1 MAKKNV
7 FAERRK
13 IDQQAEA
20 WFNRTNDSIPFE
32 AFIDEE
38 EKISTGEKMLG
49 EIRRKINKQKFYR
62 LWLNIAAASVI
73 IISVGTLGYRSYINS
88 KAENTEYIWKNYVA
102 QKGEFKQ
109 ILLPDS
115 SILHLRP
122 GSKIAVTHPFVQQTR
137 QVKLEEGEVY
147 FEVKHDREHPFL
159 VKTSQITTEVLGT
172 KFIINNDPLRPD
184 IHVSLLSG
192 KVSVRNQ
199 KTHLGVLL
207 PNQQLSF
214 NRIKETI
221 KLENTSVYSSENWL
235 NGEYILEDVPLKS
248 FAKTFGNAF
257 SMEVKLGQ
265 KEFEQLHVSIQF
277 NRGDYPKT
285 ILEQLKLIHGLNYQ
299 IKDKEV
305 ILMR

>member
-1 MAKKNV
+1 M
-7 FAERRK
+7 
-13 IDQQAEA
+13 
-20 WFNRTNDSIPFE
+20 
-32 AFIDEE
+32 
-38 EKISTGEKMLG
+38 
-49 EIRRKINKQKFYR
+49 
-62 LWLNIAAASVI
+62 
-73 IISVGTLGYRSYINS
+73 
-88 KAENTEYIWKNYVA
+88 
-102 QKGEFKQ
+102 
-109 ILLPDS
+109 
-115 SILHLRP
+115 
-122 GSKIAVTHPFVQQTR
+122 
-137 QVKLEEGEVY
+137 
-147 FEVKHDREHPFL
+147 
-159 VKTSQITTEVLGT
+159 
-172 KFIINNDPLRPD
+172 
-184 IHVSLLSG
+184 SLLSG
-192 KVSVRNQ
+192 RVSVRNQ

>member
-13 IDQQAEA
+13 INQQAEA

-32 AFIDEE
+32 AFNDEE

-62 LWLNIAAASVI
+62 LWLNIAATAVI
-73 IISVGTLGYRSYINS
+73 IISVGTFSYRSYINS
-88 KAENTEYIWKNYVA
+88 RVENTEHIWQHYVT
-102 QKGEFKQ
+102 QKGEIKQ
-109 ILLPDS
+109 IILPDS

-122 GSKIAVTHPFVQQTR
+122 GSKIAITHPFVQQTR

-147 FEVKHDREHPFL
+147 FEVKHDPEHPFL
-159 VKTSQITTEVLGT
+159 VKTSQIITEVLGT

-199 KTHLGVLL
+199 KAHLGVLL

-214 NRIKETI
+214 NRIRETV
-221 KLENTSVYSSENWL
+221 KLENNSAYSSENWL

-257 SMEVKLGQ
+257 SMEIKFKQ
-265 KEFEQLHVSIQF
+265 KEFENLHVSIQF

-285 ILEQLKLIHGLNYQ
+285 ILDQLKLIHGLNYQ